1 MLQDGLSEL
10 KQELN
15 DYVQQM
21 SLQAETQFKQLEQQ
35 IQEQIDEL
43 LSFKL
48 DDTLIQQLETK
59 SKQLDEII

>member
-15 DYVQQM
+15 VYVQQM
-21 SLQAETQFKQLEQQ
+21 SRQAETQFKQLEQQ

>member
-1 MLQDGLSEL
+1 MFSRCHF
-10 KQELN
+10 
-15 DYVQQM
+15 
-21 SLQAETQFKQLEQQ
+21 AETQFKQLEQQ

-59 SKQLDEII
+59 SRNNLMKSYKKKEGRYHDK

>member
-1 MLQDGLSEL
+1 M
-10 KQELN
+10 
-15 DYVQQM
+15 QQM
-21 SLQAETQFKQLEQQ
+21 SRQAETQFKQLEQQ

>member
-1 MLQDGLSEL
+1 
-10 KQELN
+10 
-15 DYVQQM
+15 M

-59 SKQLDEII
+59 SETT

>member
-1 MLQDGLSEL
+1 
-10 KQELN
+10 
-15 DYVQQM
+15 M
-21 SLQAETQFKQLEQQ
+21 SRQAETQFKQLEQQ

>member
-1 MLQDGLSEL
+1 
-10 KQELN
+10 
-15 DYVQQM
+15 M